1 MVQGCGPCPNRG
13 PVCDSVRDSGQATS
27 FLTLNLSLLGWE
39 VGLNDLTDLTQGGG
53 YLAQFLGRVRN
64 RVGAEVILS
73 LEPLPQSFICTF
85 VPHLPAVGLMVLF

>member
-13 PVCDSVRDSGQATS
+13 PVYDSVRDSGQATS

-39 VGLNDLTDLTQGGG
+39 VGLNDLTDLTQGR

-64 RVGAEVILS
+64 RVGAEGILS

-85 VPHLPAVGLMVLF
+85 VSPLPAVGLMALF